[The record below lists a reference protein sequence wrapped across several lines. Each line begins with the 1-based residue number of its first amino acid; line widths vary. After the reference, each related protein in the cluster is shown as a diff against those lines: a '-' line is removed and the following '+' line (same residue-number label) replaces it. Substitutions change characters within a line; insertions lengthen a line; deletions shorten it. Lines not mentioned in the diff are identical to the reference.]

1 MNVSPEK
8 PFEIIYSIFQH
19 EYLGFMFE
27 SFAVQLDAKGRLT
40 FSHQNISALNAKEFG
55 DKIDDTDME
64 LIRLMDSMQQD
75 PVVTHFQKRKVK
87 PDEFFLK
94 VYDKEKGD
102 PMLQREIQQYME
114 RRRKAICEKLAGKRV
129 FEMGKDGEPA
139 WKELKVATE
148 KASVLFHFYR
158 NENNTHYFPTVK
170 LFGEKFEIYQSGS
183 YLIAEEPA
191 WIVANDTLFTFD
203 KVVNGKKIKP
213 FFTKKFIEV
222 PPSIE
227 DTYYEKF
234 IAPLI
239 ASFPVHA
246 KGFEIKTMAI
256 TPKPILTFSSIA
268 TSSATLFG
276 DAEESQTEKVLFELK
291 FQYNGESFSADKLK
305 DVGVSLKK
313 ENGSYIFHKIIR
325 DTPQEKSIL
334 GYLAE
339 TGLQLKN
346 SRATLPKNQAFDWLY
361 RHQTLLEKQ
370 GYAIR
375 QLGETKIRY
384 FMGEAVMTIEINE
397 GIDWFDIKSKIR
409 FGSFEIPFSVIR
421 KCILNKKFELTLPD
435 GSIAVIPATWVTE
448 YADLFSFSE
457 DTDDQ
462 PRLNKMH
469 LALVKE
475 LQAGEF
481 ARVTMSRKLERLA
494 GFERIEDYDMPAS
507 FSGTLRSYQQAGYN
521 WLKFLDEYGFGGCL
535 ADDMGLGKTVQTLAL
550 LQSQADSY
558 PGTTNLLIM
567 PTSLVYNWVM
577 EAEKFAPKL
586 KILAYTGSFRDKDT
600 TQFQHYDLVIT
611 SYGITRMDIE
621 LLSAFYFNYI
631 ILDES
636 QAIKNPDSLIA
647 KAVKQLR
654 SRRKLILTGTPIEN
668 STLDLWSQMN
678 FVNPGLLGTK
688 QFFTKEFL
696 IPIEKKKDTART
708 DKLNKLVK
716 PFLLRREKS
725 QVAKD
730 LPEKVENIKYCE
742 MSPSQQE
749 FYDSEKSAFKNKI
762 FDVIEKDGIQKSHM
776 ILLQGLTRLRQI
788 ANHPL
793 MVDDMYSGDSG
804 KFKDITHMIKNAL
817 GENHKL
823 LIFSQFVKHLDL
835 IKAHLTALNIP
846 FAYLDG
852 STRDRQAEVES
863 FQQTDNKINTFLIS
877 LKAGGLGLN
886 LTNADY
892 VFILDPWW
900 NPAAEAQAIDRAHRI
915 GQKQKVFT
923 YKFIARNTVEEKIL
937 KLQASKLQL
946 AKDIVT
952 IEDNFMKQ
960 LTPEDISSLF
970 D

>member
-8 PFEIIYSIFQH
+8 PFEIIYSLFEH

-27 SFAVQLDAKGRLT
+27 SFAVQLDAKGRLSFT
-40 FSHQNISALNAKEFG
+40 HQNISSLNAREFSA
-55 DKIDDTDME
+55 KIDEHDLV
-64 LIRLMDSMQQD
+64 LIKLMDSMQQE
-75 PVVTHFQKRKVK
+75 PVVNHFQKRKVK
-87 PDEFFLK
+87 PEEFFLK
-94 VYDKEKGD
+94 VFDKDKGD
-102 PMLQREIQQYME
+102 PTLQGEIHNYME
-114 RRRKAICEKLAGKRV
+114 RRRKAICEKLSGKRL
-129 FEMGKDGEPA
+129 FEMGKDGEPT
-139 WKELKVATE
+139 WKELKVADE

-158 NENNTHYFPTVK
+158 NENNTHYFPTIK
-170 LFGEKFEIYQSGS
+170 LFGEKLDIYQNGS
-183 YLIAEEPA
+183 YLLAEEPA
-191 WIVANDTLFTFD
+191 WIVSHDTLFSFD

-213 FFTKKFIEV
+213 FFNKKFIEV
-222 PPSIE
+222 PPAVE
-227 DTYYEKF
+227 ETYYEKF

-239 ASFPVHA
+239 ASFPVYA

-256 TPKPILTFSSIA
+256 SPKPVISFSSI
-268 TSSATLFG
+268 TTGTTTLFG
-276 DAEESQTEKVLFELK
+276 EQEEVSGDKVLFELK

-305 DVGVSLKK
+305 EVGVSLQKD
-313 ENGSYIFHKIIR
+313 NGNFTFHKIIR
-325 DTPQEKSIL
+325 DTTQEKSIL
-334 GYLAE
+334 GHLADC
-339 TGLQLKN
+339 GLSLRN

-361 RHQTLLEKQ
+361 RNQKALEGQ
-370 GYAIR
+370 GYTIKQIGDTA
-375 QLGETKIRY
+375 TKY
-384 FMGEAVMTIEINE
+384 FVGEAVINIEISE

-409 FGSFEIPFSVIR
+409 FGDFEIPFSVIR
-421 KCILNKKFELTLPD
+421 KNILNKKYEIKLPD

-457 DTDDQ
+457 ETDEH

-475 LQAGEF
+475 LQAGEY
-481 ARVTMSRKLERLA
+481 ALVTMSRKLERLA
-494 GFERIEDYDMPAS
+494 SFEKIDEYPIPKT
-507 FSGTLRSYQQAGYN
+507 FKGTLRSYQHAGYN

-535 ADDMGLGKTVQTLAL
+535 ADDMGLGKTVQTLAM
-550 LQSQADSY
+550 LQSQQELH

-577 EAEKFAPKL
+577 EAEKFAPQL
-586 KILAYTGSFRDKDT
+586 RILTYTGSFREKDVG
-600 TQFQHYDLVIT
+600 QFQKYDLVIT
-611 SYGITRMDIE
+611 SYGIARMDIE
-621 LLSAFYFNYI
+621 LLASFYFNYI

-647 KAVKQLR
+647 KSVKQLR

-668 STLDLWSQMN
+668 STMDLWSQMS
-678 FVNPGLLGTK
+678 FVNPGLLGNK

-696 IPIEKKKDTART
+696 VPIEKRKELAKTE
-708 DKLNKLVK
+708 KLNRLVK

-742 MSPSQQE
+742 MSASQLE
-749 FYDSEKSAFKNKI
+749 YYESEKSAFRNKI
-762 FDVIEKDGIQKSHM
+762 FDVIEKEGIQKSHM

-804 KFKDITHMIKNAL
+804 KFEDITYMIQNAL
-817 GENHKL
+817 GEKHKL

-835 IKAHLTALNIP
+835 IRSYLNAQNIP

-852 STRDRQAEVES
+852 STKDRQKEVER
-863 FQQTDNKINTFLIS
+863 FQAENIINTFLIS

-952 IEDNFMKQ
+952 IEENFMKQ
-960 LTPEDISSLF
+960 LTAEDISSLF
-970 D
+970 E

>member
-8 PFEIIYSIFQH
+8 PFEIIYSVFEH

-27 SFAVQLDAKGRLT
+27 SFAVQLDAKGRLS
-40 FSHQNISALNAKEFG
+40 FSHQNISSLNAREFSA
-55 DKIDDTDME
+55 KIDEHDLV
-64 LIRLMDSMQQD
+64 LIKLMDSMQQE
-75 PVVTHFQKRKVK
+75 PVVNHFQKRKVK
-87 PDEFFLK
+87 PEEFFLK
-94 VYDKEKGD
+94 VFDKEKGD
-102 PMLQREIQQYME
+102 PTLQVEIHNYME
-114 RRRKAICEKLAGKRV
+114 RRRKAICEKLSGKRL
-129 FEMGKDGEPA
+129 FEMGKDGEPT
-139 WKELKVATE
+139 WKELKVADE

-158 NENNTHYFPTVK
+158 NESNTHYFPTIK
-170 LFGEKFEIYQSGS
+170 LFGEKLDIYQNGS
-183 YLIAEEPA
+183 YLLAEEPA
-191 WIVANDTLFTFD
+191 WIVSQDTLFSFD

-213 FFTKKFIEV
+213 FFNKKFIEV
-222 PPSIE
+222 PPAVE

-239 ASFPVHA
+239 ASFPVYA
-246 KGFEIKTMAI
+246 KGFEIKTIAI
-256 TPKPILTFSSIA
+256 TPKPVISFSSIA
-268 TSSATLFG
+268 TGTTTLFG
-276 DAEESQTEKVLFELK
+276 EQEEVSGDKVLFELK

-305 DVGVSLKK
+305 DVGVSLQK
-313 ENGSYIFHKIIR
+313 ENGNFIFHKIIR
-325 DTPQEKSIL
+325 DTTQEKSIL
-334 GYLAE
+334 GHLADS
-339 TGLQLKN
+339 GLSLRN

-361 RHQTLLEKQ
+361 RNQKALEGK
-370 GYAIR
+370 GYTIR
-375 QLGETKIRY
+375 QIGDVGTKY
-384 FMGEAVMTIEINE
+384 FVGEAVINIEINE

-409 FGSFEIPFSVIR
+409 FGEFEIPFSVIR
-421 KCILNKKFELTLPD
+421 KNILNKKFEITLPD

-475 LQAGEF
+475 LQAGEH
-481 ARVTMSRKLERLA
+481 AQVTMSRKLERLA
-494 GFERIEDYDMPAS
+494 TFEKIDEYPVPNA
-507 FSGTLRSYQQAGYN
+507 FKGTLRSYQHAGYN

-535 ADDMGLGKTVQTLAL
+535 ADDMGLGKTVQTLAM
-550 LQSQADSY
+550 LQSQQELY

-586 KILAYTGSFRDKDT
+586 KILTYTGSFREKDVE
-600 TQFQHYDLVIT
+600 QFQKYDLVIT
-611 SYGITRMDIE
+611 SYGIARMDIE
-621 LLSAFYFNYI
+621 MLAGYYFNYI

-647 KAVKQLR
+647 KSVKQLR

-668 STLDLWSQMN
+668 STMDLWSQMS
-678 FVNPGLLGTK
+678 FVNPGLLGNK

-696 IPIEKKKDTART
+696 VPIEKRKEFAKTE
-708 DKLNKLVK
+708 KLNRLVK

-742 MSPSQQE
+742 MSAAQQE
-749 FYDSEKSAFKNKI
+749 YYDSEKSAFRNKI
-762 FDVIEKDGIQKSHM
+762 FDVIEKEGIQKSHM

-793 MVDDMYSGDSG
+793 MVDEMYSGDSG
-804 KFKDITHMIKNAL
+804 KFEDITYMIQNAL
-817 GENHKL
+817 VENHKL

-835 IKAHLTALNIP
+835 IRTYLKKHNIP
-846 FAYLDG
+846 HAYLDG
-852 STRDRQAEVES
+852 STRDRQKEVES
-863 FQQTDNKINTFLIS
+863 FQADNTINTFLIS

-946 AKDIVT
+946 ARDIVT
-952 IEDNFMKQ
+952 IEENFMKQ

-970 D
+970 E